1 MMCVALAC
9 LGKHGYP
16 ALLVQRHGD
25 VLFFLSVWG
34 IHMVTFFTL
43 TELSTGPD
51 GVPESL
57 TGKASQSGA
66 RVLTR
71 CHVHQLIGLASVL
84 EGGGGLQ
91 SLKCPLISW
100 GKDCPHTSLQ

>member
-16 ALLVQRHGD
+16 ACQVQRHAE
-25 VLFFLSVWG
+25 VLYFFSEWG

-43 TELSTGPD
+43 TESSTGPD

-57 TGKASQSGA
+57 MGKASQSGA
-66 RVLTR
+66 HVLTR

-84 EGGGGLQ
+84 EGGGAFRA
-91 SLKCPLISW
+91 SNAP
-100 GKDCPHTSLQ
+100 